1 MELFFGKRDKLPH
14 ASLVCLLR
22 GQVPELTA
30 GSSAYI
36 PPKNKMRWQKIIAGW
51 QLGAALA
58 CAAELSPV
66 ALRVAGQL
74 TNRANGF
81 NLVEGREL
89 AGPQG
94 LAIDASATPP
104 HIYVADTLNNRVL
117 GWRDAGNF
125 PTGAVAD
132 LVIGQP
138 DLLGTGPNSPDVSV
152 GFWSPA
158 GVAVDAAGNLF
169 VADTNN
175 HRVLRY
181 PRPFDQ
187 KNQAPDLVV
196 GQMNFSS
203 HSRNMGLADP
213 NSASLA
219 YPVAVALNAQGDL
232 AVSDSVNHRVLIF
245 RAGSL
250 AANGPAADVVLGQA
264 NFSTSAGGAGPAGI
278 SQPGGVAF
286 DGTGR
291 LYVADVTGNRVLV
304 FSAGAA
310 TGASA
315 VRIIGG
321 NPDGAL
327 RGPHTLY
334 RPFGVAAAGDM
345 LLVADTGNHRVL
357 GFHGLSAAAGAV
369 AAADFVFGQP
379 DFTSALPN
387 AVSEARPLASARAL
401 CSPAQAALGPDRTM
415 FVADAGNNRVLAVPP
430 AGAAYVRAARVL
442 GQAGFTQ
449 NAPNRVDGREVSTAN
464 SLAVKGGSITA
475 SGGIVVDARASPPH
489 VYIADTPNNRVLAW
503 RNLNSLREGSRA
515 DIVLGQPDLE
525 TTLSNYGS
533 PAAGDRPASPSNL
546 NRPSGLALD
555 PEGNLF
561 VADTGNNR
569 VLRFPRPF
577 DSPGAA
583 ADLVI
588 GQPALS
594 GYSVQGASAFLLN
607 HPTGI
612 AVEPLRGDLAVAD
625 TLNHRVLLF
634 AAPLR
639 SAMPASQVLGQSSFV
654 DSAPGLSSTALSFPT
669 GVAFDSQG
677 DIYVADTGNSRIMVF
692 APPRELPATGA
703 AALASGPAPLGQPD
717 FVTGVGGTAGNRL
730 RNPTGIVVNS
740 RDGDLWVADTGNHRV
755 LRFPPLPVLL
765 TNGGA
770 PYASGGL
777 IGQMS
782 FTGRTENLGAVL
794 SGQTSPAGLS
804 FPNAV
809 ALDDWGNLLV
819 GDGNARVL
827 LYFPQASVV
836 SAATYWAGVPLAPGM
851 LASIFGDQLTA
862 ETALSGIPL
871 ATTLADTQVW
881 VNGVPAPLL
890 YVSPGQINFQMPSN
904 VTPGT
909 AVRLEVVRASSGQTI
924 AGGSAAIAPA
934 AAGIF
939 GVLNEDNS
947 PNSPANPAARGSII
961 QIFATGQG
969 PVSGGPGD
977 GSPAPDSPL
986 ATTPSTP
993 LVTIGASSQRDVF
1006 PDFSGLAPGF
1016 VGLWQINARVPAPTA
1031 PGPQVPVIVRYGGSA
1046 SNVVFIGVK

>member
-1 MELFFGKRDKLPH
+1 MINYRMQARFACSPAR
-14 ASLVCLLR
+14 CR
-22 GQVPELTA
+22 A
-30 GSSAYI
+30 GRALAPSPAR
-36 PPKNKMRWQKIIAGW
+36 NKMRWQRIIIGW
-51 QLGAALA
+51 QLGVALA
-58 CAAELSPV
+58 GAAELGPV

-74 TNRANGF
+74 TTRANGF

-89 AGPQG
+89 SGPQG
-94 LAIDASATPP
+94 VAIDASATPP

-125 PTGAVAD
+125 SSGAMAD

-138 DLLGTGPNSPDVSV
+138 DFSGTGPNSPDVSI
-152 GFWSPA
+152 GLWAPA
-158 GVAVDAAGNLF
+158 GVAVDGAGNLF
-169 VADTNN
+169 VADTDN

-181 PRPFDQ
+181 ARPFEQ
-187 KNQAPDLVV
+187 KSQAPDLVV
-196 GQMNFSS
+196 GQTNFRS
-203 HSRNMGLADP
+203 HNRNMGFADP

-219 YPVAVALNAQGDL
+219 YPVAVALSGQGDL
-232 AVSDSVNHRVLIF
+232 AVSDSINHRVLIF

-250 AANGPAADVVLGQA
+250 AASGPAADVVLGQV
-264 NFSTSAGGAGPAGI
+264 NFSASAGGAGLAGI

-286 DGTGR
+286 DQAGR
-291 LYVADVTGNRVLV
+291 LYVADIAANRVLV
-304 FSAGAA
+304 FSADAA

-315 VRIIGG
+315 ARIIGG
-321 NPDGAL
+321 NPDGAP
-327 RGPHTLY
+327 RGPLTLY

-357 GFHGLSAAAGAV
+357 GFHGLSAIGGTIV
-369 AAADFVFGQP
+369 APDFIFGQP
-379 DFTSALPN
+379 DFASALPN
-387 AVSEARPLASARAL
+387 AMSEVRPLASARAL
-401 CSPAQAALGPDRTM
+401 CSPAQAVLGPDLTM
-415 FVADAGNNRVLAVPP
+415 FIADAGNNRVLAVPP
-430 AGAAYVRAARVL
+430 AGAAYVQAARVL

-449 NAPNRVDGREVSTAN
+449 NAPNLVDGREVSTAN
-464 SLAVKGGSITA
+464 PLAVKGGFINA
-475 SGGIVVDARASPPH
+475 SGGIVVDALASPPH
-489 VYIADTPNNRVLAW
+489 VYIADTPNNRVLGW

-525 TTLSNYGS
+525 TTVSNYGS
-533 PAAGDRPASPSNL
+533 AAAEDRPASPSNL
-546 NRPSGLALD
+546 NHPSGLALD
-555 PEGNLF
+555 AAGNLF

-577 DSPGAA
+577 ESPAAA

-588 GQPALS
+588 GQAALS
-594 GYSVQGASAFLLN
+594 GYPVQGVSAFLLN

-639 SAMPASQVLGQSSFV
+639 SGMPASQVLGQNNFV

-669 GVAFDSQG
+669 GVAFDSQD

-717 FVTGVGGTAGNRL
+717 FVTGVGGTAANRL

-740 RDGDLWVADTGNHRV
+740 QNGDLWVADTGNHRV

-777 IGQMS
+777 FGQAS
-782 FTGRTENLGAVL
+782 FTGRTENLGAVI

-809 ALDDWGNLLV
+809 GLDGSGNLLV

-827 LYFPQASVV
+827 LYFPPVTAV
-836 SAATYWAGVPLAPGM
+836 SAATYLAGVPLAPGM
-851 LASIFGDQLTA
+851 LASIFGGPLAA
-862 ETALSGIPL
+862 ETAQSGIPL
-871 ATTLADTQVW
+871 ATTLSDTQVW
-881 VNGVPAPLL
+881 VNGAPAPLL
-890 YVSPGQINFQMPSN
+890 YVSPGQINFQTPSN
-904 VTPGT
+904 APPGT
-909 AVRLEVVRASSGQTI
+909 TVRLEVVRPSSGQTI

-947 PNSPANPAARGSII
+947 PNSPANPAARGSVI

-969 PVSGGPGD
+969 AVSGAPDD
-977 GSPAPDSPL
+977 GNPAPDSPL
-986 ATTPSTP
+986 ATTPSAP
-993 LVTIGASSQRDVF
+993 VVTIGTSSQRDVV

-1016 VGLWQINARVPAPTA
+1016 VGLWQINARVPAATA
-1031 PGPQVPVIVRYGGSA
+1031 PGAQVPLIVRYRGSA
-1046 SNVVFIGVK
+1046 SNVVSIGVK